1 MKEQLEFPM
10 EDHKTTIIV
19 VMLLISIFAL
29 SFLTTSPAFSQEV
42 KDTVITEELAAN
54 QIINN
59 IVDKAT
65 IAVSSIADALKVP
78 AEHVYNVLVR
88 QSIVIAIS
96 NTIIYIIIIIVTYL
110 LYNKAFYY
118 YNFTKKEYPNRSI
131 FVNEPEC
138 SLMVIAIMCSI
149 TCFIVIIST
158 INKVISGF
166 INPEYL
172 AIKEILNIF

>member
-10 EDHKTTIIV
+10 KDHKTTIIV

-78 AEHVYNVLVR
+78 AEHVYSVLVK
-88 QSIVIAIS
+88 QSVIHSIVNILLSILFIII
-96 NTIIYIIIIIVTYL
+96 TIISYKMSIYYYKKHDNDDCEDGVFEYADSGIFCTLSIIMLIVWIIHLLATVNIIIT
-110 LYNKAFYY
+110 
-118 YNFTKKEYPNRSI
+118 
-131 FVNEPEC
+131 
-138 SLMVIAIMCSI
+138 
-149 TCFIVIIST
+149 
-158 INKVISGF
+158 GF
-166 INPEYL
+166 INPEYR
-172 AIKEILNIF
+172 AIQEILNIF